1 MVFLEEKK
9 KKGRIYWYA
18 TEKNGHR
25 SGEANMVGVRETVEG
40 SAALPAISDELNFVE
55 AVNKHTNKK
64 KTFGL
69 TVGEY
74 LLLNIIGRCDGAI
87 SENAMQK
94 WFESRAH
101 QSAPI
106 PSPNHPALKPQDIS
120 PHARNIQP

>member
-1 MVFLEEKK
+1 
-9 KKGRIYWYA
+9 
-18 TEKNGHR
+18 
-25 SGEANMVGVRETVEG
+25 MVGVRETVEG
-40 SAALPAISDELNFVE
+40 SAALLAISDELNFVKT
-55 AVNKHTNKK
+55 VNKHTNKK

-101 QSAPI
+101 QSALI

>member
-1 MVFLEEKK
+1 M
-9 KKGRIYWYA
+9 A
-18 TEKNGHR
+18 
-25 SGEANMVGVRETVEG
+25 GVRETVEG
-40 SAALPAISDELNFVE
+40 SAALLAISDELNFVE
-55 AVNKHTNKK
+55 AVNKHTNNK

-94 WFESRAH
+94 RFESRAH
-101 QSAPI
+101 QSALI